1 MKSMV
6 SRTLD
11 RKWIKLHKEVDS
23 KYISQQEKDLGH
35 NIIELLYNTSGSK
48 VAEHTYIAKH
58 SGLFIIEVEPTWS
71 SADYE
76 SYTTISLH
84 NGYVSL
90 FHSFGPLNRRAPTT
104 VLHVM
109 LKYS

>member
-1 MKSMV
+1 MRFMI

-11 RKWIKLHKEVDS
+11 RKWIRFHKEVDS

-35 NIIELLYNTSGSK
+35 NIIELLYTIGGSK
-48 VAEHTYIAKH
+48 IAANTYITTNH
-58 SGLFIIEVEPTWS
+58 GIFLIEVEPTWS
-71 SADYE
+71 NADYE

-84 NGYVSL
+84 NGYASL
-90 FHSFGPLNRRAPTT
+90 FHSFGPLNKRAPST

-109 LKYS
+109 LKYA